1 MIVTLYTFIGVIV
14 CYNVSF
20 VVALLV
26 SYIPLSGA
34 WTAWDGEFTGR
45 HINIDLM
52 WYVAASLNITF
63 DLGIILLPIWQLRHL
78 RMSFS
83 KKVRASLMF
92 LGGTLYVKR
101 SLWPVLTS

>member
-1 MIVTLYTFIGVIV
+1 MLVTLYAFIGVIS

-20 VVALLV
+20 VVALLASHIPV
-26 SYIPLSGA
+26 SGV
-34 WTAWDGEFTGR
+34 WTAWDGKFTGR
-45 HINIDLM
+45 HSNVDLI
-52 WYVAASLNITF
+52 WYVAASLNLAL

-92 LGGTLYVKR
+92 LGGILYV
-101 SLWPVLTS
+101 